1 MATIRRRNNKWQ
13 VIIRKDN
20 FKIIYKTFILKE
32 DAVKWARDIEIKIEQ
47 GLYQDLS
54 LTKLT
59 KLKDVLIQY
68 RDKVSVNKKGYEQ
81 EHYKINK
88 IIRSDIADK
97 TLSQLTPLV
106 LFEYIGQQKKLYTA
120 STINKSI
127 TIINLALKFAERFLG
142 IALNK
147 NPLKFIKRLKES
159 NFIGQVIEPHEE
171 NLLLEYAKI
180 SKLYWLKAAIILG
193 IDCGLRR
200 GEILKLKAEDINYSN
215 CTAILRDTK
224 NGETREIGLSQRAL
238 QEMKRLPVSIDGK
251 LFPCKRLDTFSF
263 YYNQLQR
270 WSGVNKRFH
279 DTRHTF
285 ASRKA
290 TQGWSITEIA
300 AQGGWKQLQVLKR
313 YTHIKAE
320 YLAKKINELK

>member
-1 MATIRRRNNKWQ
+1 MATIRKIRSKWQ
-13 VIIRKDN
+13 VLIRKHN
-20 FKIIYKTFILKE
+20 LKPIYKTFILKE
-32 DAVKWARDIEIKIEQ
+32 DAIKWSKETEVKVER
-47 GLYQDLS
+47 GLYQDLI
-54 LTKLT
+54 LAKTT

-68 RDKVSVNKKGYEQ
+68 RDRVSINKKGYEQ
-81 EHYKINK
+81 ERYKVNK

-106 LFEYIGQQKKLYTA
+106 LFEFIEQQKKLYTA
-120 STINKSI
+120 STVNKSI
-127 TIINLALKFAERFLG
+127 TIINLTLNFAERFLG
-142 IALNK
+142 ISLNK

-159 NFIGQVIEPHEE
+159 QFVGQVIEPYEE
-171 NLLLEYAKI
+171 ALLLKHAEF
-180 SKLYWLKAAIILG
+180 SKLYWLKTAIILG

-200 GEILKLKAEDINYSN
+200 GEILKLKAEDINFKN
-215 CTAILRDTK
+215 NTAVLRDTK
-224 NGETREIGLSQRAL
+224 NGETREIGLSQRVI
-238 QEMKRLPVSIDGK
+238 QEIKKLPITIDGK

-270 WSGVNKRFH
+270 WSGVKKRFH

-320 YLAKKINELK
+320 YLAKKMI

>member
-1 MATIRRRNNKWQ
+1 MASIYKRNGKWR
-13 VIIRKDN
+13 VEIRK
-20 FKIIYKTFILKE
+20 KGSKGIHKSFIVKD
-32 DAVKWARDIEIKIEQ
+32 DAIRFARETEVKIEQ
-47 GLYQDLS
+47 GLYQDLT
-54 LTKLT
+54 LAKTT
-59 KLKDVLIQY
+59 KLKDVLAQY
-68 RDKVSVNKKGYEQ
+68 RDRVSINKKGYDQ
-81 EHYKINK
+81 ERYKINK

-106 LFEYIGQQKKLYTA
+106 LFEYIEQQKKLYTA
-120 STINKSI
+120 STVNKSI
-127 TIINLALKFAERFLG
+127 TIVNLALNFAERFLG
-142 IALNK
+142 VSLNK

-159 NFIGQVIEPHEE
+159 QFVGQVIEPDEE
-171 NLLLEYAKI
+171 ALLLKHAEF
-180 SKLYWLKAAIILG
+180 SKLYWLKTAIILG

-215 CTAILRDTK
+215 STAVLKDTK
-224 NGETREIGLSQRAL
+224 NGETREIGLSQRAI
-238 QEMKRLPVSIDGK
+238 QEIKKLPITIDGK
-251 LFPCKRLDTFSF
+251 LFPCKRVDTFSF

-270 WSGVNKRFH
+270 WSGVKKRFH

-320 YLAKKINELK
+320 YLAKKMN

>member
-1 MATIRRRNNKWQ
+1 MASIYKRNGKWR
-13 VIIRKDN
+13 VEIRK
-20 FKIIYKTFILKE
+20 KGSKGIHKSFIVKD
-32 DAVKWARDIEIKIEQ
+32 DAIRFARDTEVKIEQ
-47 GLYQDLS
+47 GLYQDLT
-54 LTKLT
+54 LAKTT
-59 KLKDVLIQY
+59 KLKDVLAQY
-68 RDKVSVNKKGYEQ
+68 RDRVSINKKGYDQ
-81 EHYKINK
+81 ERYKINK

-106 LFEYIGQQKKLYTA
+106 LFEFIEQQKKLYTA

-127 TIINLALKFAERFLG
+127 TIINLALNFAERFLG
-142 IALNK
+142 ISLNK

-159 NFIGQVIEPHEE
+159 QFVGQVIEPHEE
-171 NLLLEYAKI
+171 ALLLKHAEF
-180 SKLYWLKAAIILG
+180 SKLYWLKTAIILG

-200 GEILKLKAEDINYSN
+200 GEILKLKAEDINFKN
-215 CTAILRDTK
+215 NTAVLRDTK
-224 NGETREIGLSQRAL
+224 NGETREIGLSSRAI
-238 QEMKRLPVSIDGK
+238 QELKKLPVSIDGK

-263 YYNQLQR
+263 YYSQLQR
-270 WSGVNKRFH
+270 WSGVKKRFH

-300 AQGGWKQLQVLKR
+300 VQGGWKQLQVLKR

-320 YLAKKINELK
+320 YLAKKMI

>member
-1 MATIRRRNNKWQ
+1 MATLRRRNNKWQ
-13 VIIRKDN
+13 AIIRKDN
-20 FKIIYKTFILKE
+20 FKIIYKTFFLKE
-32 DAVKWARDIEIKIEQ
+32 DAVRWARDTEVKIEQ
-47 GLYQDLS
+47 GLYQDLT
-54 LTKLT
+54 LAKTT
-59 KLKDVLIQY
+59 ILKDILIQY
-68 RDKVSVNKKGYEQ
+68 RDRVSINKKGYEN
-81 EHYKINK
+81 ERYKINK
-88 IIRSDIADK
+88 LIRSDIADK

-106 LFEYIGQQKKLYTA
+106 LFEYIEQQKKLYTA

-159 NFIGQVIEPHEE
+159 NFIGQVIEHFEE
-171 NLLLEYAKI
+171 TLLLKHAEF
-180 SKLYWLKAAIILG
+180 SKLYWLKTAIILG

-200 GEILKLKAEDINYSN
+200 GEILKLKAEDINFKNS
-215 CTAILRDTK
+215 TAVLRDTK
-224 NGETREIGLSQRAL
+224 NGETREIGLSQRAI
-238 QEMKRLPVSIDGK
+238 QEIKKLPIAIDGK

-320 YLAKKINELK
+320 YLARKMN

>member
-1 MATIRRRNNKWQ
+1 MATIRKNRSKWQ
-13 VIIRKDN
+13 VLIRKHN
-20 FKIIYKTFILKE
+20 LKPIYKTFILKE
-32 DAVKWARDIEIKIEQ
+32 DAIKWSKETEVKVER
-47 GLYQDLS
+47 GLYQDLI
-54 LTKLT
+54 LAKTT

-68 RDKVSVNKKGYEQ
+68 RDRVSINKKGYEQ
-81 EHYKINK
+81 ERYKVNK

-106 LFEYIGQQKKLYTA
+106 LFEFIEQQKKLYTA
-120 STINKSI
+120 STVNKSI
-127 TIINLALKFAERFLG
+127 TIINLTLNFAERFLG
-142 IALNK
+142 ISLNK

-159 NFIGQVIEPHEE
+159 QFVGQVIEPYEE
-171 NLLLEYAKI
+171 ALLLKHAEF
-180 SKLYWLKAAIILG
+180 SKLYWLKTAIILG

-200 GEILKLKAEDINYSN
+200 GEILKLKAEDVNFKN
-215 CTAILRDTK
+215 NTAVLRDTK
-224 NGETREIGLSQRAL
+224 NGETREIGLSQRAI
-238 QEMKRLPVSIDGK
+238 QEIKKLPITIDGK
-251 LFPCKRLDTFSF
+251 FFPCKRLDTFSF

-270 WSGVNKRFH
+270 WSGVKKRFH

-290 TQGWSITEIA
+290 TSGWSITEIA

-320 YLAKKINELK
+320 YLAKKMN

>member
-1 MATIRRRNNKWQ
+1 MASILKRNGKWRVEIRQKSSNG
-13 VIIRKDN
+13 
-20 FKIIYKTFILKE
+20 IYKSFITKE
-32 DAVKWARDIEIKIEQ
+32 DATRWARETEIKIEQ
-47 GLYQDLS
+47 GLYQDLT
-54 LTKLT
+54 LAKTT

-68 RDKVSVNKKGYEQ
+68 RDRVSVNKKGYEN
-81 EHYKINK
+81 ERYKINK
-88 IIRSDIADK
+88 IIRSDIGDK
-97 TLSQLTPLV
+97 TLSELSSLI
-106 LFEYIGQQKKLYTA
+106 LFEFIEQQKKLYTA

-159 NFIGQVIEPHEE
+159 NFIGQVIEHFEE
-171 NLLLEYAKI
+171 TLLLKHAEF
-180 SKLYWLKAAIILG
+180 SKLYWLKTAIILG

-200 GEILKLKAEDINYSN
+200 GEILKLKAEDINFKNS
-215 CTAILRDTK
+215 TAVLRDTK
-224 NGETREIGLSQRAL
+224 NGETREIGLSQRAI
-238 QEMKRLPVSIDGK
+238 QEIKKLPIAIDGK

-320 YLAKKINELK
+320 YLAKKMN

>member
-20 FKIIYKTFILKE
+20 FKITYKTFSLKE
-32 DAVKWARDIEIKIEQ
+32 DAVRWARETEVKIER
-47 GLYQDLS
+47 GLYQDLTLS
-54 LTKLT
+54 KTT
-59 KLKDVLIQY
+59 KLKDVLAQY
-68 RDKVSVNKKGYEQ
+68 RDRVSINKKGYEQ
-81 EHYKINK
+81 ECYKINK

-97 TLSQLTPLV
+97 TLSELTPIV
-106 LFEYIGQQKKLYTA
+106 LFEYIEQQKKLYTA

-127 TIINLALKFAERFLG
+127 TIINVALNFAERFLG
-142 IALNK
+142 ISLNK

-159 NFIGQVIEPHEE
+159 QFVGQVIEPHEE
-171 NLLLEYAKI
+171 ELLLKHAEG
-180 SKLYWLKAAIILG
+180 SKLYWLKVAIILG

-200 GEILKLKAEDINYSN
+200 GEILKLKAEDINYNNS
-215 CTAILRDTK
+215 TAILRDTK

-238 QEMKRLPVSIDGK
+238 NEIKKLPITIDGK
-251 LFPCKRLDTFSF
+251 LFPCKRLDTFTF
-263 YYNQLQR
+263 YYKQLQR
-270 WSGVNKRFH
+270 WSGVKKRFH

-290 TQGWSITEIA
+290 TSGWSITEIA

-320 YLAKKINELK
+320 YLAKKMI

>member
-13 VIIRKDN
+13 AIIRKDN
-20 FKIIYKTFILKE
+20 FKIIYKTFFLKE
-32 DAVKWARDIEIKIEQ
+32 DAVRWARDTEVKIEQ
-47 GLYQDLS
+47 GLYQDLT
-54 LTKLT
+54 LAKTT
-59 KLKDVLIQY
+59 ILKDILIQY
-68 RDKVSVNKKGYEQ
+68 RDRVSINKKGYEN
-81 EHYKINK
+81 ERYKINK
-88 IIRSDIADK
+88 LIRSDIADK

-106 LFEYIGQQKKLYTA
+106 LFEYIEQQKKLYTA

-159 NFIGQVIEPHEE
+159 NFIGQVIEDFEE
-171 NLLLEYAKI
+171 TLLLKHAEF
-180 SKLYWLKAAIILG
+180 SKLYWLKTAIILG

-200 GEILKLKAEDINYSN
+200 GEILKLKAEDINFKNS
-215 CTAILRDTK
+215 TAVLRDTK
-224 NGETREIGLSQRAL
+224 NGETREIGLSQRVIK
-238 QEMKRLPVSIDGK
+238 EIKKLPITIDGK

-270 WSGVNKRFH
+270 WSGVKKRFH

-300 AQGGWKQLQVLKR
+300 LQGGWKQLQVLKR

-320 YLAKKINELK
+320 YLAKKMN